1 MAVEEQVMAIFAVTR
16 GYLDDV
22 AVADIKKWESDF
34 LEFMQSRPSIA
45 ERLRE
50 EKTLSDELEK
60 QLVDAIAEFKKIF
73 GGPTVA
79 PALEEPEADEGQ
91 GAAEAEPAA
100 AG

>member
-22 AVADIKKWESDF
+22 EVADIKKWESDF
-34 LEFMQSRPSIA
+34 LEFMQSRPSVA
-45 ERLRE
+45 ERIRE
-50 EKTLSDELEK
+50 EKALSEELEN

-79 PALEEPEADEGQ
+79 QVPEATGTDEA
-91 GAAEAEPAA
+91 GATEAEPAA